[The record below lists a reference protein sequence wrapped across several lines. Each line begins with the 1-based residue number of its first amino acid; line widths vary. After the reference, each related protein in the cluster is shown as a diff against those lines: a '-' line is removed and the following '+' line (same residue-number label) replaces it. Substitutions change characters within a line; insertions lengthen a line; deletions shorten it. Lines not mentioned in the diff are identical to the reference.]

1 MTTTDLSTTLASA
14 WQLAGVSA
22 TEEHLRSLPSITYP
36 HLLSPF
42 LPTGLTVLF
51 GAAGSG
57 KSMLAQQME
66 HCLAWGVPLGGL
78 RPDHA
83 VRCLIV
89 DLEGNRILTQERSLD
104 LLEFGSLPSDVQA
117 PEADYGMIQ
126 YVYRLPGETL
136 AERFAGLSDYL
147 ADAAASGR
155 PFGYVR
161 IDTMRLFLG
170 ANSRQVNAYEWDAM
184 HLRQLGALAEAHMIS
199 IVLVHHPNKAGD
211 VSGSVAV
218 AGTATQVLKMI
229 RTKGTYEGVLTCDS
243 GQGGKNRVGPE
254 FEYPMEMVNGKWA
267 FTDRITAVQAKHRGA
282 PRAVLDYLFS
292 MPAAT
297 AAATKRDFM
306 EATDLPEEAV
316 KKALYRLMREGIVD
330 FCDGVWTFSR
340 FADLGRYRPDAP
352 GVVAAD
358 QAASP
363 ETSPRPQPQAPNRS
377 GEDLAGPEA
386 MVDEEDSEEQEATPS
401 AIQALK
407 ASITSSKKH
416 PVINIRKED
425 RDSERWQIMTQLI
438 DGRHRWK
445 WEGAVAD
452 EETVEVVVL
461 DDNGRYIAA
470 CSSVPV
476 CANVPARTGP
486 LDAYDPRFA
495 GAYLIQPAPWR
506 IVRDGAITE
515 ELEYRMGHPL
525 GNRAERAIRNGER
538 LWVPTPHMR
547 FLAKRGQGW
556 TGEIFDSVTGP
567 AATNLFEDYYRWAH
581 QQREAHRQDPEQYAA
596 TKRETSIALRVLW
609 PKRARSPFWRPDY
622 HQSMV
627 AEANLRHWIAGA
639 KAVEAGY
646 PMVGMRNVDETVM
659 LRPLPAP
666 KDWVPETFTVGL
678 GLGQVKIKEVLPFR
692 EWKARRAHI
701 ER

>member
-1 MTTTDLSTTLASA
+1 MTTAVPSTTLESA
-14 WQLAGVSA
+14 WQLASVAA
-22 TEEHLRSLPSITYP
+22 TEEHLRSLPPITYP

-42 LPTGLTVLF
+42 LPTGLTVLY

-78 RPDHA
+78 RPAHP

-89 DLEGNRILTQERSLD
+89 DLEGNRLLTQERSLD
-104 LLEFGSLPSDVQA
+104 LLDFGSLPSDHQA
-117 PEADYGMIQ
+117 PDTDYGMIQ

-136 AERFAGLSDYL
+136 PERFAALSDML
-147 ADAAASGR
+147 ADAQAAGR

-161 IDTMRLFLG
+161 LDTMRLFLG
-170 ANSRQVNAYEWDAM
+170 ANSRQVNAYEWDAI

-199 IVLVHHPNKAGD
+199 ISLIHHPNKAGD

-218 AGTATQVLKMI
+218 AGTATQVLKMN
-229 RTKGTYEGVLTCDS
+229 RTKGTYEGVLVS
-243 GQGGKNRVGPE
+243 EKNRVGPE
-254 FEYPMEMVNGKWA
+254 FEYPIEMTGGKWA

-292 MPAAT
+292 MPPAT
-297 AAATKRDFM
+297 AAATKKDFM

-316 KKALYRLMREGIVD
+316 KKALYRLMREGVVD

-340 FADLGRYRPDAP
+340 FADLGRYRPDVA
-352 GVVAAD
+352 GAVAAEV
-358 QAASP
+358 AALP
-363 ETSPRPQPQAPNRS
+363 ETSPRPQPTAPNGS
-377 GEDLAGPEA
+377 GEDPAAPEA
-386 MVDEEDSEEQEATPS
+386 MVGDEDTEEQEATPS

-407 ASITSSKKH
+407 ASITSSRKH

-425 RDSERWQIMTQLI
+425 RDQERWQLLTQLI

-445 WEGAVAD
+445 WEGAVTD
-452 EETVEVVVL
+452 EDTAEVVVL

-495 GAYLIQPAPWR
+495 GGYLIQPTAWPNHL
-506 IVRDGAITE
+506 I
-515 ELEYRMGHPL
+515 GHPL
-525 GNRAERAIRNGER
+525 GHRAERAIRDGAR
-538 LWVPTPHMR
+538 IWVSTPHIR
-547 FLAKRGQGW
+547 FLTKRQEGW

-581 QQREAHRQDPEQYAA
+581 GQREAHRDDPEQYAA
-596 TKRETSIALRVLW
+596 VKRETSIALRVMW
-609 PKRARSPFWRPDY
+609 PKKARSPFWRPDY
-622 HQSMV
+622 HQSLV

-639 KAVEAGY
+639 KAVDAGF

-659 LRPLPAP
+659 LRPMGAPA
-666 KDWVPETFTVGL
+666 DWVPDTFTVGL
-678 GLGQVKIKEVLPFR
+678 GLGQVKIKAVLPYR
-692 EWKARRAHI
+692 EWKAKRAHV

>member
-1 MTTTDLSTTLASA
+1 MTTTDLSTTLATA
-14 WQLAGVSA
+14 WQLASVSA

-36 HLLSPF
+36 HLLPPF

-104 LLEFGSLPSDVQA
+104 LLDYGSLPTDTQA

-126 YVYRLPGETL
+126 YIYRLPGETL
-136 AERFAGLSDYL
+136 SERFAGLSDYL
-147 ADAAASGR
+147 ADAQATGR

-170 ANSRQVNAYEWDAM
+170 ANSKQVNAYEWDAM

-218 AGTATQVLKMI
+218 AGTATQVLKMT
-229 RTKGTYEGVLTCDS
+229 RTKGTYEGILTS
-243 GQGGKNRVGPE
+243 EKNRVGPE
-254 FEYPMEMVNGKWA
+254 FEYPIEMTGGKWA

-292 MPAAT
+292 MPPAT

-316 KKALYRLMREGIVD
+316 KKALYRLMREGVVD

-340 FADLGRYRPDAP
+340 FADLGRYRPDTA
-352 GVVAAD
+352 GAVAAVE
-358 QAASP
+358 AASS
-363 ETSPRPQPQAPNRS
+363 ETSPRPAPSAPNGS
-377 GEDLAGPEA
+377 GEDPAEPTA
-386 MVDEEDSEEQEATPS
+386 MVDDEEPEEVEATPS
-401 AIQALK
+401 AIKALK
-407 ASITSSKKH
+407 ESITSSRKH

-425 RDSERWQIMTQLI
+425 RDQERWQIMTQLI

-445 WEGAVAD
+445 WDGQVTD
-452 EETVEVVVL
+452 EDTVEVVVL

-476 CANVPARTGP
+476 CANVPNRTGP
-486 LDAYDPRFA
+486 LDAYNPTFA
-495 GAYLIQPAPWR
+495 GAYLIQP
-506 IVRDGAITE
+506 TE
-515 ELEYRMGHPL
+515 WGSNMIGHPL
-525 GNRAERAIRNGER
+525 GTKAERAARNGEKI
-538 LWVPTPHMR
+538 WVPTPHIR
-547 FLAKRGQGW
+547 FLTKREQGW
-556 TGEIFDSVTGP
+556 TGEIFDSVTGL

-581 QQREAHRQDPEQYAA
+581 QQRERHRDDPEQYAA
-596 TKRETSIALRVLW
+596 TKRETSIALRLLW
-609 PKRARSPFWRPDY
+609 PKKARSPFWRPDH
-622 HQSMV
+622 HQAVV

-639 KAVEAGY
+639 KAVDAGY

-666 KDWVPETFTVGL
+666 ADWVPDTFKVGL
-678 GLGQVKIKEVLPFR
+678 GLGQVKIKEVLPYR
-692 EWKARRAHI
+692 EWKGRRAHVQG
-701 ER
+701 

>member
-1 MTTTDLSTTLASA
+1 MTTTAPSTTLASA
-14 WQLAGVSA
+14 WQMASVSA
-22 TEEHLRSLPSITYP
+22 TEEHLRSLPPLTYP
-36 HLLSPF
+36 HLLAPF
-42 LPTGLTVLF
+42 LPTGLTVLY

-78 RPDHA
+78 RPAHA

-104 LLEFGSLPSDVQA
+104 LLEFGSLRSDHQA
-117 PEADYGMIQ
+117 PEPDYGMIQ
-126 YVYRLPGETL
+126 YIYRLPGETL
-136 AERFAGLSDYL
+136 TERFAALADFL
-147 ADAAASGR
+147 ADASADAR

-170 ANSRQVNAYEWDAM
+170 ANSKQVNAYEWDAM

-199 IVLVHHPNKAGD
+199 IVLIHHPNKAGD

-218 AGTATQVLKMI
+218 AGTATQVLKMN
-229 RTKGTYEGVLTCDS
+229 RTKGTYEGVLTS
-243 GQGGKNRVGPE
+243 EKNRVGPE
-254 FEYPMEMVNGKWA
+254 FEYPIEMVGGKWA

-282 PRAVLDYLFS
+282 PRAVLDHLFS
-292 MPAAT
+292 MPPAS

-306 EATDLPEEAV
+306 EATDLPEEAI

-340 FADLGRYRPDAP
+340 FADLGRYRPAATGP
-352 GVVAAD
+352 VAAGE
-358 QAASP
+358 AALP
-363 ETSPRPQPQAPNRS
+363 ETSPGPAAGAPNGS
-377 GEDLAGPEA
+377 GGDPAAPEP
-386 MVDEEDSEEQEATPS
+386 MVEQEEDEEQEEQPTPS

-407 ASITSSKKH
+407 ASITSSRKH

-425 RDSERWQIMTQLI
+425 RDQDRWQVMTQII

-445 WEGAVAD
+445 WEGAVTD

-476 CANVPARTGP
+476 CANVPAHTGP
-486 LDAYDPRFA
+486 LEEYNSKFA
-495 GAYLIQPAPWR
+495 GAYLIKPEPW
-506 IVRDGAITE
+506 GSE
-515 ELEYRMGHPL
+515 FMGHPL
-525 GNRAERAIRNGER
+525 GMRAEKAIRDDAPI
-538 LWVPTPHMR
+538 WISTPHMR

-556 TGEIFDSVTGP
+556 SGQILDSYTGP

-581 QQREAHRQDPEQYAA
+581 QQREAHRDDPEQYAA
-596 TKRETSIALRVLW
+596 VKRETSIALRVLW
-609 PKRARSPFWRPDY
+609 PKTARSPFWRPDY
-622 HQSMV
+622 HQSVV

-639 KAVEAGY
+639 KAVEDGY
-646 PMVGMRNVDETVM
+646 PMVAMRNVDETVM

-666 KDWVPETFTVGL
+666 KDWVPPTFTVGL
-678 GLGQVKIKEVLPFR
+678 GLGQVKIKAVLPYR
-692 EWKARRAHI
+692 EWKAKRAHVQ
-701 ER
+701 R

>member
-1 MTTTDLSTTLASA
+1 MTTTAPSSTLETA
-14 WQLAGVSA
+14 WQLASVSA
-22 TEEHLRSLPSITYP
+22 TEEHLRSLPPITYP
-36 HLLSPF
+36 HLLAPF
-42 LPTGLTVLF
+42 LPTGLTVLY

-78 RPDHA
+78 RPDRS

-104 LLEFGSLPSDVQA
+104 LLEYGSLPSDTQA
-117 PEADYGMIQ
+117 PDTGYGMVQ

-136 AERFAGLSDYL
+136 AERFAGLADIL
-147 ADAAASGR
+147 ADAQAEGR

-170 ANSRQVNAYEWDAM
+170 ANSRQVNAYEWDAI

-218 AGTATQVLKMI
+218 AGTATQVLKMN
-229 RTKGTYEGVLTCDS
+229 RTKGTYEGILVS
-243 GQGGKNRVGPE
+243 EKNRVGPE
-254 FEYPMEMVNGKWA
+254 FEYPIEMTNGKWA
-267 FTDRITAVQAKHRGA
+267 FTDRITVVQAKHRGA

-292 MPAAT
+292 MPVAC
-297 AAATKRDFM
+297 AAATKKDLV
-306 EATDLPEEAV
+306 EATDLPEETV
-316 KKALYRLMREGIVD
+316 KKALYRLMREGVVD
-330 FCDGVWTFSR
+330 YFDGLWSFTRNV
-340 FADLGRYRPDAP
+340 DLGRYRPDVSGP
-352 GVVAAD
+352 VAAEG
-358 QAASP
+358 AAR
-363 ETSPRPQPQAPNRS
+363 ETPPRPQADAPNGS
-377 GEDLAGPEA
+377 GEDPAAPTD
-386 MVDEEDSEEQEATPS
+386 MVDDEDTEEAEATPS

-407 ASITSSKKH
+407 ASITSSRKH

-425 RDSERWQIMTQLI
+425 RDQDRWQIMTQLI

-445 WEGAVAD
+445 WEGAVTD

-476 CANVPARTGP
+476 CANVPSHTGP
-486 LDAYDPRFA
+486 LDAYDPKFA
-495 GAYLIQPAPWR
+495 GAYLIEPTAWPS
-506 IVRDGAITE
+506 
-515 ELEYRMGHPL
+515 ELMGHPL
-525 GNRAERAIRNGER
+525 GLRAERAVHNGEKI
-538 LWVPTPHMR
+538 WVPTPHIR
-547 FLAKRGQGW
+547 FLTKRGQGW

-581 QQREAHRQDPEQYAA
+581 QQREAHRADPERYAA
-596 TKRETSIALRVLW
+596 VKRETSIALRLLW
-609 PKRARSPFWRPDY
+609 PKKARSPFWRPDH
-622 HQSMV
+622 HQSVV
-627 AEANLRHWIAGA
+627 AEANLRHWVAGA
-639 KAVEAGY
+639 KAVDAGY

-666 KDWVPETFTVGL
+666 ADWVPETFSVGL
-678 GLGQVKIKEVLPFR
+678 GLGQVKIKEVLPYR